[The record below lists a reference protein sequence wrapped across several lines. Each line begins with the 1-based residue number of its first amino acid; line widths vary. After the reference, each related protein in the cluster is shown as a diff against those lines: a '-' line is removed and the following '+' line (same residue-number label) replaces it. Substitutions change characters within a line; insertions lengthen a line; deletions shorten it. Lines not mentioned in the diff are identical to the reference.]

1 MKLIETQIELY
12 EDFLTNHDLTYDI
25 YYDGK
30 LNFEAV
36 LNEND
41 NKARIGVENVPK
53 VIKYVLNKPLNKFTL
68 EEIEQILDYRGLNLK
83 EDGFVVMDVF
93 MEKSFIT
100 LTNIYKEE
108 ELKTIEENHEKI
120 RNILIESGMEEYGD
134 CIIANICSVLNYP
147 TTIIYYN
154 KN

>member
-1 MKLIETQIELY
+1 MKLIETQIELC

-83 EDGFVVMDVF
+83 EDGFEVMDVF

-100 LTNIYKEE
+100 LTNIYTEE

-134 CIIANICSVLNYP
+134 CIIDNICSVLNYP